1 MFRDARA
8 RWAAI
13 SLLVGQAVSASYF
26 YSPSSLYLYMAND
39 LGQNV
44 SGLGDLSTAFVLGIG
59 GFQIPGGI
67 LAEKIGPRK
76 TIIYGTFIAAVSTLL
91 TGFPNQIALL
101 SLLRFLTGVGM
112 AFIFAPCITLVT
124 RFFHKE
130 HMGIGVGLVGGAFD
144 LGGVAVIP
152 GWAELG
158 KIEGWRV
165 SFVIAGVL
173 GLLALVAIIFLVP
186 KDEVRPD
193 FKFRME
199 GLKKVLLNKWFL
211 AFGIA
216 ALSAQVGWNTIGQFM
231 VFYLQDD
238 FSLAP
243 ATAGLAGSI
252 FLSCA
257 LLSSPLAGRIYSR
270 GGRPMVMLV
279 GGGLLSAAGLA
290 TAALA
295 SPYAPWVSTAVV
307 GLADG
312 FGFTTA
318 YILAREVNGPD
329 PEYETLAVSWV
340 NGITLFGSFWTPILF
355 SFSALGFGY
364 HVAWLV
370 SGLASLP
377 LLVPVV
383 ALRLR
388 STIPIARREARSE
401 NT

>member
-8 RWAAI
+8 RWAAVA
-13 SLLVGQAVSASYF
+13 LLVGQAVSAGYF
-26 YSPSSLYLYMAND
+26 YSPSSVYLYMAKD

-44 SGLGDLSTAFVLGIG
+44 SGLGDLSTAFVIGIG

-67 LAEKIGPRK
+67 LAEKVGPRK
-76 TIIYGTFIAAVSTLL
+76 TIIYGTFIAAASTLL
-91 TGFPNQIALL
+91 TALPSQIALL

-124 RFFHKE
+124 KFFQRE
-130 HMGIGVGLVGGAFD
+130 HMGVGVGLVGGAFD

-158 KIEGWRV
+158 RLEGWRL
-165 SFVIAGVL
+165 SFVIAGIL
-173 GLLALVAIIFLVP
+173 GLLALAAIILLVP

-193 FKFRME
+193 FRFRAA
-199 GLKKVLLNKWFL
+199 GLKNVLLNKWFL

-216 ALSAQVGWNTIGQFM
+216 ALSVQVGWNTIGQFM
-231 VFYLQDD
+231 VFYLQNTYTM
-238 FSLAP
+238 AP
-243 ATAGLAGSI
+243 ATAGLAGSV
-252 FLSCA
+252 FLFCA
-257 LLSSPLAGRIYSR
+257 LISSPLAGRIYSKA
-270 GGRPMVMLV
+270 GRPMTMLV

-290 TAALA
+290 TAALM

-355 SFSALGFGY
+355 SYSALGFGY
-364 HVAWLV
+364 PVAWFV

-377 LLVPVV
+377 LLIPIL

-388 STIPIARREARSE
+388 KRIPIAQKR
-401 NT
+401 N